1 MTKKILAALMA
12 LTMCAGFA
20 GCGKDADKDTD
31 ASKAASS
38 AAADKEADSSADEAT
53 TDAADSKADDAES
66 KADKD
71 DKSDRKADSDS
82 KADAADS
89 AADGDNPWTADIG
102 KREGDVYETD
112 FLKMRLVDN
121 IICVDQKD
129 LSAEMTDEELKTLA
143 SAVVEHFNTSC
154 GSDMQAFIDNMGL
167 GLTVDGMVEISLA
180 SAEHMDDENYDKWI
194 EENMVIEKYNI
205 IDSIADLLIELGSD
219 EAVIELSGAS
229 TETNEENMTKA
240 INTLYDSV
248 NAKADK
254 TKENLKSQTLWDQG
268 NEAITLSDNA
278 TFVIYPSTCGRD
290 GDDLYTALNV
300 MILDGDNEYDI
311 MDINAWIVGGKVGMW
326 AGDFLKTD
334 NYEEYKGMD
343 TRAIFEYEIANMF
356 TDIEDETESAAE

>member
-1 MTKKILAALMA
+1 
-12 LTMCAGFA
+12 
-20 GCGKDADKDTD
+20 
-31 ASKAASS
+31 
-38 AAADKEADSSADEAT
+38 
-53 TDAADSKADDAES
+53 
-66 KADKD
+66 
-71 DKSDRKADSDS
+71 
-82 KADAADS
+82 
-89 AADGDNPWTADIG
+89 
-102 KREGDVYETD
+102 
-112 FLKMRLVDN
+112 
-121 IICVDQKD
+121 
-129 LSAEMTDEELKTLA
+129 
-143 SAVVEHFNTSC
+143 
-154 GSDMQAFIDNMGL
+154 MQAFIDSMGL

-248 NAKADK
+248 NANADK

-290 GDDLYTALNV
+290 GDDLYTELNV